1 MFDLVVFLFI
11 LAEKPEVSPST
22 FVSLQTL
29 WMGFK
34 WLDFMTSWN
43 YHFTVN
49 VLYSVFTMWV
59 QSPVMCPSKLDSAVS
74 FTADRM
80 LMRLPCYVCDFIE
93 HTRAN
98 NQTQNLWHCF
108 QHTGNNSKKSVMLR
122 IVVYDNHVSYNA
134 VCSTWLTPRRQL
146 LCL

>member
-1 MFDLVVFLFI
+1 MCLIWLFFCSSLLRNQKYHLPLLFLCRHSEWA
-11 LAEKPEVSPST
+11 LNGV
-22 FVSLQTL
+22 
-29 WMGFK
+29 
-34 WLDFMTSWN
+34 MTSWN

-80 LMRLPCYVCDFIE
+80 LMQLPCYVCDFIE

-122 IVVYDNHVSYNA
+122 IIVYDNHVSYNA